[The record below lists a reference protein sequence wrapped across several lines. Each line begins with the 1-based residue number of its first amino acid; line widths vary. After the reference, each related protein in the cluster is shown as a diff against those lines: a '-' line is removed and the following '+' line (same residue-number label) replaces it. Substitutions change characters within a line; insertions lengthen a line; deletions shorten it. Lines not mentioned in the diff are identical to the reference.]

1 MASGDLVDITTACS
15 SQGNFNVLGV
25 VVDTLPLF
33 RTKGSSACVTFTLKD
48 FDFDGPTWRGGLKVK
63 YFNDD
68 ESHLPNVKLNDVV
81 LLRNLRVSGFT
92 GIQQHSKLIR
102 FR

>member
-25 VVDTLPLF
+25 VVDTLPVF
-33 RTKGSSACVTFTLKD
+33 RTRGSSACITFTLKD
-48 FDFDGPTWRGGLKVK
+48 LDFDGPTWRGGLKVK

-68 ESHLPNVKLNDVV
+68 ESYLPNAKLNDVV
-81 LLRNLRVSGFT
+81 LLRNVRVSGFT
-92 GIQQHSKLIR
+92 GIQQHNKLKR

>member
-33 RTKGSSACVTFTLKD
+33 RTRGSSACITFTLKD
-48 FDFDGPTWRGGLKVK
+48 CDFDGPTWRGGLKVK

-68 ESHLPNVKLNDVV
+68 ESHLPSVKLNDVV
-81 LLRNLRVSGFT
+81 LLRNIRVSGFLT
-92 GIQQHSKLIR
+92 CI
-102 FR
+102 